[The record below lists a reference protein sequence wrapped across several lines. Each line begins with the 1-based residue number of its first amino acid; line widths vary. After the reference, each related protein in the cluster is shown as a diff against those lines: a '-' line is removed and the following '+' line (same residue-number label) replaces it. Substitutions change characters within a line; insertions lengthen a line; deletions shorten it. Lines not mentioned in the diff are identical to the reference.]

1 MLTRNRMNRI
11 NYVILYR
18 ECLKR
23 NAYKGKR
30 VNDFDKFIDLTD
42 KMEISLRHYIAS
54 IFSGCATRRNAYN
67 VSTRISDYPGY
78 DKVTKVRQHMNRLDF
93 ETKYQF
99 VSILD
104 RFHKAVNL
112 CRGNIKN
119 KTNRR
124 TFIYFE
130 YPRYEFLGDYL
141 ENLHLVK
148 EALDELIAFSVTCFD
163 EHIRGI
169 IEQIKEEQK
178 AAEAAAQERYIFWL
192 KELEEQR
199 QNAERREAER
209 RATELRARETTAELE
224 AIEND
229 PQEQQREPITN
240 ERLQEMVDAA
250 LARRRSA

>member
-1 MLTRNRMNRI
+1 MLTRSRMNRI

-23 NAYKGKR
+23 NAYKDKR
-30 VNDFDKFIDLTD
+30 VNDFDKFINLTD
-42 KMEISLRHYIAS
+42 KMEISFRHYIAS

-78 DKVTKVRQHMNRLDF
+78 DKVTKVRQYMNKLDF
-93 ETKYQF
+93 ETRYQF
-99 VSILD
+99 MSILD
-104 RFHKAVNL
+104 RFHTAVNR
-112 CRGNIKN
+112 CCGDVKN

-124 TFIYFE
+124 TFVYFQ
-130 YPRYEFLGDYL
+130 YPRHNFLGDYL
-141 ENLHLVK
+141 ENFHLVK
-148 EALDELIAFSVTCFD
+148 EALDELIAFSTTCFD
-163 EHIRGI
+163 EHVRGI
-169 IEQIKEEQK
+169 IEQIEEERR
-178 AAEAAAQERYIFWL
+178 AAEAAAQERHRLWL
-192 KELEEQR
+192 KEREEQR

-209 RATELRARETTAELE
+209 RAAELRVRETTAGLE
-224 AIEND
+224 VIENG